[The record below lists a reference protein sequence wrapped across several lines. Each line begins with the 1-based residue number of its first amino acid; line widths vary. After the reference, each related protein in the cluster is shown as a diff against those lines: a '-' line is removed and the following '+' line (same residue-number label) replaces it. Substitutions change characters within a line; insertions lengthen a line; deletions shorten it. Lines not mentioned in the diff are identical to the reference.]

1 MPSPQRRMLVR
12 DYDDKKLFKL
22 MQEKNLL
29 RQYDYLLNCIDI
41 GLSQGPNAFD
51 KYFLWSLN
59 HIAVSNISQ
68 FGGRF
73 RNEPFYVGNHMPPHY
88 KDVPE
93 LVDRC
98 ISFIHE
104 NWFVLS
110 PTMLAAYGLWRL
122 NWIHPFIEG
131 NGRTARAVCYYLL
144 CARGGALLGGKKII
158 PERIRETRPQYYAA
172 LKAADKAW
180 NEGHFDLSQMEA
192 YLADLAQAQVTDTN
206 GAQAP

>member
-1 MPSPQRRMLVR
+1 MLVR
-12 DYDDKKLFKL
+12 SQDDKVFFDL

-41 GLSQGPNAFD
+41 GLAQGPHAFD

-59 HIAVSNISQ
+59 HIAVANISQ

-73 RNEPFYVGNHMPPHY
+73 RSEPIYVGKHVPPHY

-93 LVDRC
+93 LVDRF
-98 ISFIHE
+98 ISFVQE
-104 NWFVLS
+104 NWFVLT

-131 NGRTARAVCYYLL
+131 NGCPARAACYDLL
-144 CARGGALLGGKKII
+144 CARGVALLGGKKIV
-158 PERIRETRPQYYAA
+158 PERIREDREPYYAA
-172 LKAADKAW
+172 LKAADQKW
-180 NEGHFDLSQMEA
+180 
-192 YLADLAQAQVTDTN
+192 
-206 GAQAP
+206 